1 MLFLLF
7 SIAIPNAIKVSADS
21 TSTAITYSFSKSSI
35 NEGDNFDI
43 NVNVSN
49 VTDLYG
55 ASIDLKLDPNV
66 IEVSGIEK
74 GRFWT
79 SAGGSSPSSGNPFFN
94 KSTGDY
100 SCYTVLTG
108 NRAGIDCTGPSAI
121 FVIHA
126 KALKAGSTVLK
137 TISDNSDL
145 SFTGNNV
152 KVKLSNTND
161 GLVVNQKIAYTSTN
175 TSINVANPIL
185 TVGKYE
191 ETNSSLTYVG
201 SWSSESS
208 SSYSGNAAKISNTNG
223 SYVTFSFTGV
233 GFRWYG
239 LGAVSMGNAKVTIDN
254 LTPETVNNYSSTTVF
269 NKVAYEKTGLA
280 YGTHTVKI
288 EVTNTKDSKASSYYQ
303 VIDSIEILNTSPLTA
318 GKYEETNSNLTYV
331 GSWSSESSSSYSGNA
346 AKISNTNGS
355 YVTFSFTGVGFRW
368 YGLGAV
374 SMGNAKVT
382 IDNLTPETVNNYS
395 STTIFNK
402 VAYEKTG
409 LAYGTHTVKIEVTN
423 TKDSKASSYYQAID
437 AIEILNNS
445 SLTAGKYEETNSSLT
460 YVGSWSSESSSSYS
474 GNAAKIS
481 NTNGSYVTFSFTGTG
496 FRWYGLGAVS
506 MGNAKVTIDN
516 LTPETVNNYS
526 STTIFNKV
534 AYEKTSLAYGTHTV
548 KIEVTNTKDSK
559 ASSYYQAIDYLQI
572 FN

>member
-1 MLFLLF
+1 
-7 SIAIPNAIKVSADS
+7 
-21 TSTAITYSFSKSSI
+21 
-35 NEGDNFDI
+35 
-43 NVNVSN
+43 
-49 VTDLYG
+49 
-55 ASIDLKLDPNV
+55 
-66 IEVSGIEK
+66 
-74 GRFWT
+74 
-79 SAGGSSPSSGNPFFN
+79 
-94 KSTGDY
+94 
-100 SCYTVLTG
+100 
-108 NRAGIDCTGPSAI
+108 
-121 FVIHA
+121 
-126 KALKAGSTVLK
+126 
-137 TISDNSDL
+137 
-145 SFTGNNV
+145 
-152 KVKLSNTND
+152 
-161 GLVVNQKIAYTSTN
+161 
-175 TSINVANPIL
+175 
-185 TVGKYE
+185 
-191 ETNSSLTYVG
+191 
-201 SWSSESS
+201 
-208 SSYSGNAAKISNTNG
+208 
-223 SYVTFSFTGV
+223 
-233 GFRWYG
+233 
-239 LGAVSMGNAKVTIDN
+239 
-254 LTPETVNNYSSTTVF
+254 
-269 NKVAYEKTGLA
+269 
-280 YGTHTVKI
+280 
-288 EVTNTKDSKASSYYQ
+288 
-303 VIDSIEILNTSPLTA
+303 
-318 GKYEETNSNLTYV
+318 
-331 GSWSSESSSSYSGNA
+331 
-346 AKISNTNGS
+346 
-355 YVTFSFTGVGFRW
+355 
-368 YGLGAV
+368 
-374 SMGNAKVT
+374 MGNAKVT

-534 AYEKTSLAYGTHTV
+534 AYEKTGLAYGTHTV